1 MTRFARAKGSKASN
15 ERIVEEATPWHEL
28 KSQMT
33 TAYDV
38 EDLGGDDIEVSDDEQ
53 PQEESKKEEVLE
65 IEEEEPEHK
74 LELVMF
80 NFDLLHDSFVH

>member
-15 ERIVEEATPWHEL
+15 ERVVEEATPWHEL

-53 PQEESKKEEVLE
+53 VQEECKEEVLE
-65 IEEEEPEHK
+65 IEEEETEHK